1 MTRRGWILLIAAA
14 VLAAAF
20 AYQNRMERVALAIGP
35 VDLYAI
41 PLAILVFV
49 AFLLGMGAMY
59 LLSLPT
65 DRRVRELLRAHGL
78 LDAPLDAPAP
88 RASHPRQ
95 HVHRDIDSPPP
106 PSAGYTPS

>member
-1 MTRRGWILLIAAA
+1 MTRRGWILLTAAA

-35 VDLYAI
+35 FDLYAI
-41 PLAILVFV
+41 PLAILVFL

-65 DRRVRELLRAHGL
+65 DRRIRELLRAQGL
-78 LDAPLDAPAP
+78 LDAPLDATAP
-88 RASHPRQ
+88 RAVHPRQ
-95 HVHRDIDSPPP
+95 HVHSHADPSSP
-106 PSAGYTPS
+106 PSAGHPPS

>member
-35 VDLYAI
+35 LRLHAI
-41 PLAILVFV
+41 PVAVIACA
-49 AFLLGMGAMY
+49 AFLLGMAAM
-59 LLSLPT
+59 LLVSLPA

-78 LDAPLDAPAP
+78 LDAPLDAATPHAAHPGHHVRSHADPPAP
-88 RASHPRQ
+88 
-95 HVHRDIDSPPP
+95 
-106 PSAGYTPS
+106 PSSGYPQS